1 MPSPPTPQARRLP
14 HRQPCFSVTHMINPL
29 ADPLYT
35 PALFTHKFDIDTL
48 ITALLGTTPQHLN
61 TTDGSLTSHAPQ
73 APASHSF
80 LLEPLPPSVLTEL
93 AQHPLRRQLDDA
105 ENQSLT
111 QLLGTCTTAPQLLPH
126 LTATR
131 VGGWLHERLK
141 ELALE
146 WLDSHNLVPPSL
158 RHINRKLNATPAK
171 SSPKSATVGPT
182 TVPSAARTIII
193 HNT

>member
-1 MPSPPTPQARRLP
+1 MN
-14 HRQPCFSVTHMINPL
+14 NPL
-29 ADPLYT
+29 NDPLYT

-48 ITALLGTTPQHLN
+48 IAAMLGPTPQHLN
-61 TTDGSLTSHAPQ
+61 TTDGSLTPHTPS

-80 LLEPLPPSVLTEL
+80 LLEPLPPSVLTQL
-93 AQHPLRRQLDDA
+93 AHHPLRRQLEDP
-105 ENQSLT
+105 ENTALT
-111 QLLGTCTTAPQLLPH
+111 QRHSTCTTAQHLLPH

-158 RHINRKLNATPAK
+158 RHINRKLNSTSAPTA
-171 SSPKSATVGPT
+171 SSNT
-182 TVPSAARTIII
+182 ARTVII
-193 HNT
+193 HNA